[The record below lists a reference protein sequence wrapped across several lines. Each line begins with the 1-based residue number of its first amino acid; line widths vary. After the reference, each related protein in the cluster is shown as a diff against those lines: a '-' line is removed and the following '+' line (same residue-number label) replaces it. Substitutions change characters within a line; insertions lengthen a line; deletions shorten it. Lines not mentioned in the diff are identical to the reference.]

1 MRGKVPGGALRGDPV
16 LADTAGDRVGALLG
30 GWLRAAWLPTCPPW
44 LRRHLAE
51 ASGSGARKNLGGE
64 DGGLL
69 DAPALFARA
78 HAQGIAPILHA
89 SLERWGGEGAFSER
103 LAPLGAAYRAT
114 LRHNVLLLDEL
125 ARIAARFSAVG
136 IETIILKGAALLLT
150 VYPHPAL
157 RPMGDL
163 DLLVREAD
171 VPRALNAAQDLG
183 FGILRPGVSEAR
195 LRTKHEIALARR
207 LADGTPIYLEIHWRF
222 IPRESLVAG
231 PFREP
236 DQLWRE
242 SHPSEDR
249 TIPARLLSAEDALV
263 LGALHL
269 QRHVYSRA
277 IWFVDL
283 AMILERKR
291 IDWDRV
297 VEKAE
302 IWRAR
307 GALHL
312 ALSGLRA
319 ICGVAAPKEV
329 VSALHPGRFRAAGA
343 EAIVCW
349 SNAFGEQAAHGEHAL
364 SPKRRYL
371 LKLLLVRDTLGAL
384 AQAGRMLFPSQ
395 AWLRARY
402 GLRTG
407 ASAPGLRLRHL
418 ASTARAVVDVTR
430 R

>member
-1 MRGKVPGGALRGDPV
+1 MRGEAPGGAVREDPV

-30 GWLRAAWLPTCPPW
+30 CWLRAAWLPACPPW
-44 LRRHLAE
+44 LRRHLTE
-51 ASGSGARKNLGGE
+51 ASRGRARESPGRE

-69 DAPALFARA
+69 GAPALFARA

-89 SLERWGGEGAFSER
+89 SLERWREEGAFSER
-103 LAPLGAAYRAT
+103 LAPFGAAYRAT

-125 ARIAARFSAVG
+125 ARISARFSGEG
-136 IETIILKGAALLLT
+136 IETILLKGAALLLT

-171 VPRALNAAQDLG
+171 VPRALSVSEALG
-183 FGILRPGVSEAR
+183 FKILRPGVSEAR

-231 PFREP
+231 PSREP
-236 DQLWRE
+236 EQLWRE
-242 SHPSEDR
+242 SYPSEDR
-249 TIPARLLSAEDALV
+249 TIFARVLSAEDALV

-283 AMILERKR
+283 AMILERKG

-307 GALHL
+307 SALYL

-319 ICGVAAPKEV
+319 ICGVAAPREV
-329 VSALHPGRFRAAGA
+329 IAALHPGRLRAAGA

-349 SNAFGEQAAHGEHAL
+349 SNAFGEQAARGEHAL
-364 SPKRRYL
+364 SPTRRYL
-371 LKLLLVRDTLGAL
+371 LKLLLVRDTFGAL

-402 GLRTG
+402 GPRAG
-407 ASAPGLRLRHL
+407 ASAHGLRLRHL
-418 ASTARAVVDVTR
+418 ASTARTVVGGTR